1 MTSFV
6 TFEALE
12 VRGTPSPRFP
22 FMHDPTRLRLAPLPP
37 PPRSGLS
44 GCLSV

>member
-12 VRGTPSPRFP
+12 VRGTPLPLVP
-22 FMHDPTRLRLAPLPP
+22 FMHDPTRLRPALLLP
-37 PPRSGLS
+37 PPRSDGS
-44 GCLSV
+44 VCLSV